1 MPSITKNFTWQISHI
16 LKLKFNTMKN
26 LIIATLLFVSVFSCG
41 IYLGAEIQKKET
53 LNRALTFGETDFY
66 SYEQVEYIIL
76 SNN

>member
-1 MPSITKNFTWQISHI
+1 
-16 LKLKFNTMKN
+16 MKN
-26 LIIATLLFVSVFSCG
+26 LIITALLFVSVFCCG

-53 LNRALTFGETDFY
+53 LNRAKSYGETDFY